1 MVDSLSLGLQQ
12 GFGKGQTSGLD
23 DALHSKT
30 LAALG
35 NGPSGTDGSGSA
47 GEVLSDFGNV
57 FKQQI
62 NQVNELTN
70 QSNTMMKQF
79 ALGEG
84 TDLHS
89 VMIASEKA
97 QMAMEFTMQLRNKM
111 VQAYQEISRMNL

>member
-1 MVDSLSLGLQQ
+1 M
-12 GFGKGQTSGLD
+12 GKSQTSGLD

-30 LAALG
+30 LSALG
-35 NGPSGTDGSGSA
+35 NGPSVAESTGSA
-47 GEVLSDFGNV
+47 GEVLSDFGSV
-57 FKQQI
+57 MKDQL
-62 NQVNELTN
+62 NQVNELNN

-84 TDLHS
+84 ADLHS